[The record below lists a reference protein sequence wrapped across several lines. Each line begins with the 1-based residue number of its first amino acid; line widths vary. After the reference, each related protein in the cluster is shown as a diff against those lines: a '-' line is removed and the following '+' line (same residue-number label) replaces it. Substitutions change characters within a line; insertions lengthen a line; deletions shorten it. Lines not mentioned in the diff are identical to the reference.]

1 MGRRSS
7 GRLSSLS
14 IRSTS
19 RVSSALK
26 FTGEAKSRIMC
37 TDSLHASVLIPWG
50 GAFGALRAFASV
62 YGSIGTM

>member
-50 GAFGALRAFASV
+50 GGIRGPEGIRFGIR
-62 YGSIGTM
+62 